1 MLVVAVGKYND
12 SPEVR
17 RSFNKPTRALGF
29 EGSYN
34 KIPSRK
40 SHQAPFLNCIFI
52 KDILQDIPVK
62 LTCLFT
68 ICVHL
73 SLAL

>member
-1 MLVVAVGKYND
+1 MLVVAVRKYND

-40 SHQAPFLNCIFI
+40 AI
-52 KDILQDIPVK
+52 KPNSLIVYLLKTFYRISLLSWPACLQYVS
-62 LTCLFT
+62 T
-68 ICVHL
+68 
-73 SLAL
+73 